1 LKKFLFAL
9 LLITT
14 TLFASNLQTEEKIYA
29 LIIHTLLPD
38 NQKIKVWGD
47 TPHNKEILQNIT
59 DLQLVESPKDAN
71 FLLLDNNSSIETNAL
86 IFVTNYKILEKMQKS
101 AIGGFFWQ
109 KGRPNILFLRKNL
122 QKKNIQL
129 PKSMQDFVED
139 EI

>member
-1 LKKFLFAL
+1 MKKFLFAL